1 MNQGSFQRL
10 LVRANSPKKRRCV
23 PFSSHLAINSL
34 AYLITSPLSKFT
46 AFSNS
51 GFPFCLENWICE
63 ISLTWNRGR
72 TGGRQFNPGPFRIQ
86 EESRSWQPLSQL
98 IPSNC
103 ATKSRTK
110 SKTRANCCK
119 NEYLQKPYWGHATA
133 LKDLKST
140 GLREDLLT
148 FKLKVLRLWIT

>member
-10 LVRANSPKKRRCV
+10 RVMANSPKKRRSV

-51 GFPFCLENWICE
+51 GFPFLFGKQN
-63 ISLTWNRGR
+63 LWNFIDMKQGR

-103 ATKSRTK
+103 ATKSRTR

-119 NEYLQKPYWGHATA
+119 NEYLQKPYWGHGTA

-140 GLREDLLT
+140 GSREDLPT
-148 FKLKVLRLWIT
+148 FKLKVLRLWMT